1 MVKGFQI
8 TKKSSPH
15 VSFMP
20 SLQLV
25 KLLIKSGS
33 ITVEI
38 VPEEQSRLIDDSHIR
53 KLGNIVPNFFKS
65 LKLHELERRH
75 KTHMWTRF
83 LRNLKTLNHAVEDF
97 FYYRL

>member
-1 MVKGFQI
+1 MGKGFQI
-8 TKKSSPH
+8 MKKSSSH

-53 KLGNIVPNFFKS
+53 K
-65 LKLHELERRH
+65 
-75 KTHMWTRF
+75 F
-83 LRNLKTLNHAVEDF
+83 LPSQHCPKFLQIPEALT
-97 FYYRL
+97 